1 MRQSH
6 SPQTQKR
13 PGEGKERKRKALGIS
28 RRLRPD
34 PRLATLLSSM
44 LFTLSVAGWEGD
56 PLGGPLA
63 PANSA
68 AASPLL
74 GFNIYLW
81 G

>member
-1 MRQSH
+1 MRDRATVRRH
-6 SPQTQKR
+6 KR
-13 PGEGKERKRKALGIS
+13 GLEKEKRKKSAPHFQETEARSQASFAFLY
-28 RRLRPD
+28 
-34 PRLATLLSSM
+34 A
-44 LFTLSVAGWEGD
+44 FTLSVAGWEGD
-56 PLGGPLA
+56 PLGGPRA